1 MLSIT
6 YQFRPEFQGN
16 DQDFCLNYFRSYS
29 EVCFEVR
36 LLDYSEFISS
46 VYCSPIPQICAKKS
60 IVKNYFFFV
69 TTLISSGSGLG
80 PETLVLEVIP
90 AAVTVERLG
99 TIHETRL
106 L

>member
-1 MLSIT
+1 MLFFLGFNDFVKCSEQYLKIKMQLRNASNPL
-6 YQFRPEFQGN
+6 YQ
-16 DQDFCLNYFRSYS
+16 
-29 EVCFEVR
+29 V
-36 LLDYSEFISS
+36 
-46 VYCSPIPQICAKKS
+46 KKY
-60 IVKNYFFFV
+60 YFFFV

-99 TIHETRL
+99 TIHKTRL

>member
-1 MLSIT
+1 MKSSLSIW
-6 YQFRPEFQGN
+6 
-16 DQDFCLNYFRSYS
+16 
-29 EVCFEVR
+29 R
-36 LLDYSEFISS
+36 LLHTVKFMVKILSIFVAFSENVNF
-46 VYCSPIPQICAKKS
+46 KK
-60 IVKNYFFFV
+60 KYYFFFV